1 MNKDKEYWKSAKDD
15 TIVCYCN
22 EVNKESIV
30 SAINNGATDLY
41 TINKETN
48 AGFGKSCKEKNP
60 SGVCC
65 HNDILMLLEIY
76 GNFRISS
83 KCSCCG

>member
-1 MNKDKEYWKSAKDD
+1 MIKDKNFWKNANDK

-22 EVNKESIV
+22 NVDKGKIKY
-30 SAINNGATDLY
+30 AIENGATDLY
-41 TINKETN
+41 EINKETN
-48 AGFGKSCKEKNP
+48 AGFGKSCKEINP

-83 KCSCCG
+83 KCSCCS